1 VSPVMVIAISL
12 SSFKRGCTGKPH

>member
-1 VSPVMVIAISL
+1 MVIAISL